1 MPNSTDNPKPAQQT
15 TSQSPSLATPPT
27 PVQQPKPSF
36 PKSTMAV
43 DSASFGASKPAFPK
57 SALFLESF
65 DPKAR
70 FNKKSAK

>member
-1 MPNSTDNPKPAQQT
+1 
-15 TSQSPSLATPPT
+15 
-27 PVQQPKPSF
+27 
-36 PKSTMAV
+36 MAV